1 MYENRP
7 LIEGQTVNDNDI
19 SSAVGLFHI
28 YARGLVH
35 ASVGIKNQEIALK
48 SLGKAR
54 NLKWQQLSN

>member
-1 MYENRP
+1 MYENRL

-35 ASVGIKNQEIALK
+35 ASVGMKNQEITLK
-48 SLGKAR
+48 SVGKAR
-54 NLKWQQLSN
+54 NLK